1 MKTAFRS
8 LLGSSLPYL
17 FLFGTGLSAR
27 AQNPP
32 GVTDKTIVIGSCS
45 ALEGP
50 SHSLGA
56 ETGTGANAYFS
67 LINEEGGGPRAQA
80 QVSWLRRQLPPGEDG
95 GLLQPPD
102 DPQGLLPG
110 GFCGHPDGREI
121 RATRR
126 N

>member
-1 MKTAFRS
+1 MKKAFRS

-56 ETGTGANAYFS
+56 ETVTGANAYFS
-67 LINEEGGGPRAQA
+67 LINEEGGVHGRKLKLVAYDDSYDPAKTEACFNSLLTEKDFALRFCVCTPTSVTYGPI
-80 QVSWLRRQLPPGEDG
+80 S
-95 GLLQPPD
+95 
-102 DPQGLLPG
+102 
-110 GFCGHPDGREI
+110 
-121 RATRR
+121 
-126 N
+126 